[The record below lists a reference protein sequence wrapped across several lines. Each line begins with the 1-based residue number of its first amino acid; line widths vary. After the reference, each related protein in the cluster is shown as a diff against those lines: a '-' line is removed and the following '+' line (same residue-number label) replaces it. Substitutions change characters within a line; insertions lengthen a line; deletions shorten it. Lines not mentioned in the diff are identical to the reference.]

1 MESQEKKNK
10 NMKNSKNAKLQQE
23 DIDNGI
29 IYI

>member
-1 MESQEKKNK
+1 MECQEKKNK